1 MPIESHDTG
10 QISIESKSRNTVKC
24 IEFMELFIVTTKRQK
39 DIFIFLIRIF
49 AIFRVEICLFANT
62 INSLDP
68 IGNWRLER
76 SNEPF

>member
-24 IEFMELFIVTTKRQK
+24 IEFMELHIYCHNKWQK
-39 DIFIFLIRIF
+39 DIFIFLISIF
-49 AIFRVEICLFANT
+49 AIFRVEICLCVNT
-62 INSLDP
+62 LDP